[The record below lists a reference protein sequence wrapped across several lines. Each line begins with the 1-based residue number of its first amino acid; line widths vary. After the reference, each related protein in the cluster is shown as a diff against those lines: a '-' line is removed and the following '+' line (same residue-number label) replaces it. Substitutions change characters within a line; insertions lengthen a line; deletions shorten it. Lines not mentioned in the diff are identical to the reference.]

1 MNQPNSNPNDFK
13 VVDLKNS
20 TDFDFTPDMGC
31 MYDSRPI
38 SGIRIPSGIAA
49 GETVTL
55 PYHVGHRLAVNLA
68 KAVLTRQAPAVDP
81 QGIPT
86 GVPLWDPVRL
96 ERLKDS
102 FLTDKYTE
110 ARPVAQTE
118 TDRLMERVEA
128 YKKLVET
135 VVGKDAV
142 DAVDSGLT
150 PAAAAASAP
159 APSAPAEVVPAV
171 VPEALAPEG
180 QPPQD
185 NAHVAQGASQFPAPN
200 GITYQDKQ
208 EVIAALEALKI
219 PHDKRKNKADLE
231 KLLPVAATPPVA

>member
-68 KAVLTRQAPAVDP
+68 KAVLTRQAPSVDAA
-81 QGIPT
+81 GIPT
-86 GVPLWDPVRL
+86 GVPLWDPQRL
-96 ERLKDS
+96 EGLKNS

-110 ARPVAQTE
+110 ARPVAQSE

-128 YKKLVET
+128 YKKLVEN

-142 DAVDSGLT
+142 EAVD
-150 PAAAAASAP
+150 AEIAAP
-159 APSAPAEVVPAV
+159 APAIAPAPAPTAPAEVAPAV
-171 VPEALAPEG
+171 VPVAPEAPKVEEKG
-180 QPPQD
+180 PETPAS
-185 NAHVAQGASQFPAPN
+185 NAPTAFM
-200 GITYQDKQ
+200 DKA
-208 EVIAALEALKI
+208 EVIAELDKRGI
-219 PHDKRKNKADLE
+219 QHDKRKSKADLE
-231 KLLPVAATPPVA
+231 KLLT

>member
-1 MNQPNSNPNDFK
+1 MNQQNSNPNDFK

-68 KAVLTRQAPAVDP
+68 KAVLTRQAPSVDAA
-81 QGIPT
+81 GIPT
-86 GVPLWDPVRL
+86 GVPLWDPARL
-96 ERLKDS
+96 EGLKNS

-128 YKKLVET
+128 YKKLVEN

-142 DAVDSGLT
+142 DAVDAGLT
-150 PAAAAASAP
+150 PAAAVESAP
-159 APSAPAEVVPAV
+159 APAAAPVAPAVAEVAPAV
-171 VPEALAPEG
+171 VPPVSEAPKAPE
-180 QPPQD
+180 
-185 NAHVAQGASQFPAPN
+185 SPAPN

-231 KLLPVAATPPVA
+231 KLLPNAATPPVA